1 MSVTKCLVV
10 THGYF
15 GDIIF
20 ASSIAKKL
28 KQEKQFDIVDYL
40 IGFPQMKSLMDNN
53 PYINNVFNS
62 TVPGPSPVSS
72 ELQMSDYDKVIKLSP
87 LSFVEPPPIELQ
99 KAAGV
104 QTPDTIYEVYTDIMY
119 NDHAAGYFNHYYKQE
134 NSKKTIAVMRNW
146 YERSFLFTDEEYARG
161 IDVPNLGYG
170 GKHRDVYSIVEKLK
184 EHFNVIFVG
193 FDSNVSQ
200 LSTVSV
206 TDDRPDSLL
215 YECSVIKQCDAFIG
229 AEGGLCNLAAGL
241 GTKTII
247 TGDFVHQLYGPN
259 GVLRKIEEPK
269 LGPKYYFTESGH
281 VTLNPFLTDDEV
293 AEQIIKELNNV

>member
-1 MSVTKCLVV
+1 MSVTKCLVT

-28 KQEKQFDIVDYL
+28 KQEKQFDIVHYL
-40 IGFPQMKSLMDNN
+40 IGFPQMKSLMENN
-53 PYINNVFNS
+53 PYIDNVFSS
-62 TVPGPSPVSS
+62 TVPGPSPVSN
-72 ELQMSDYDKVIKLSP
+72 ELQMTDYDKVVQLNP
-87 LSFVEPPPIELQ
+87 LSFLEPPPIEFQ
-99 KAAGV
+99 KSAGV
-104 QTPDTIYEVYTDIMY
+104 QNPTTFYKTYTNVMY
-119 NDHAAGYFNHYYKQE
+119 DDHAAGYFNHYYKKE

-146 YERSFLFTDEEYARG
+146 YERSFLFTEEEYARG

-170 GKHRDVYSIVEKLK
+170 GKHRDVYGIVEKLK

-200 LSTVSV
+200 MSTIYV

-229 AEGGLCNLAAGL
+229 AEGGLCNLAAGV

-269 LGPKYYFTESGH
+269 LGPKYYFPESGH

-293 AEQIIKELNNV
+293 AEQIIKELNNA